1 MYSQQTKFVSD
12 PTTQSSIIGIDFYML
27 REQGPQY
34 GPYGQLF
41 PLSDP
46 QGSGFMRCTEDE
58 LNFYSTSI
66 QYLQHA
72 ADFSDENVV
81 TLVIDYEIKKGIDHE
96 SDAWDTD
103 CTSPTKFDYNLTTSR
118 TPEWNE
124 YDKLS
129 LKYTVQKAQL
139 SNYTTNVWDALQFCQ
154 AIRLIDQ
161 EEQVLVEELII
172 ISQMFSK

>member
-1 MYSQQTKFVSD
+1 
-12 PTTQSSIIGIDFYML
+12 
-27 REQGPQY
+27 
-34 GPYGQLF
+34 
-41 PLSDP
+41 
-46 QGSGFMRCTEDE
+46 MRCTEDE
-58 LNFYSTSI
+58 LNFYSTAI

-81 TLVIDYEIKKGIDHE
+81 TLVIDYEIKKGHQWS

-103 CTSPTKFDYNLTTSR
+103 CTSSTKFDYNLTTSR
-118 TPEWNE
+118 APVWSE

-129 LKYTVQKAQL
+129 LKYTIHQSQL
-139 SNYTTNVWDALQFCQ
+139 SNYTDVWDALQFCQ

-161 EEQVLVEELII
+161 EKQVLVEELII